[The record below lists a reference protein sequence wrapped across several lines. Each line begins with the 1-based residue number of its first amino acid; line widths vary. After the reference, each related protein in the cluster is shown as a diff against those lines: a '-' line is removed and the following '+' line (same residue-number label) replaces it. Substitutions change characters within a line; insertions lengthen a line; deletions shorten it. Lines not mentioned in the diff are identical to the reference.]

1 MLSRVRS
8 LQGMLV
14 LRPFMQSKLCRRL
27 SQELQQELERIDSLS
42 ERTKDECK
50 KTMAVMGRVALW
62 PGRCP
67 ESIADGR
74 FRSQEFSQEFEDV
87 AVAVSERSDHRSTCS
102 KSARIDRRLSAHR
115 P

>member
-27 SQELQQELERIDSLS
+27 SQELQQELERTDSLS

-50 KTMAVMGRVALW
+50 KTMAVQNNLDMN
-62 PGRCP
+62 C
-67 ESIADGR
+67 D
-74 FRSQEFSQEFEDV
+74 
-87 AVAVSERSDHRSTCS
+87 
-102 KSARIDRRLSAHR
+102 
-115 P
+115 